1 MPNLTKRKSQG
12 HRKVVLPVNLG
23 DQRAKAAATAKAAA
37 KAAAKAE
44 AAKAAATAREE
55 AEALDRGYGGRGLL
69 ARTGKGRGKGK
80 VKGKGNKR
88 PTPKKTRH
96 LTTDR
101 AIAVIRSHVREA
113 KKLAKQH
120 QLKVTFAFAKSAD
133 GYDDDDDSGYD
144 DDYGDYGI

>member
-1 MPNLTKRKSQG
+1 MTRDTRLNPQSDGPTTRNKHYTNTTQPTLQT
-12 HRKVVLPVNLG
+12 LPKG
-23 DQRAKAAATAKAAA
+23 PG
-37 KAAAKAE
+37 
-44 AAKAAATAREE
+44 
-55 AEALDRGYGGRGLL
+55 RGYGGRGLL
-69 ARTGKGRGKGK
+69 ARTGKGRGKGKGKDKGKGK

-120 QLKVTFAFAKSAD
+120 QLKVTFAKSAD